1 MNQKIEDVGKKLDLA
16 PADLSVASKG
26 TNRVYWGIH
35 AMAVL
40 LSGVVGLISG
50 YVARIVAYPYEA
62 QTAYT
67 PIIGLNLI
75 NGFLTL
81 PNYKFSSDVSRLK
94 RVGIFCGNIVLS
106 LGVYLFFVSFDKIFP
121 NTLGISLRYGVYTD
135 AG

>member
-1 MNQKIEDVGKKLDLA
+1 MNEKLENVGKKLVLA
-16 PADLSVASKG
+16 PADLSVALKG

-35 AMAVL
+35 AMSVL

-50 YVARIVAYPYEA
+50 YVAQIVAYPYEA

-67 PIIGLNLI
+67 PIIGLNLV
-75 NGFLTL
+75 NGVITL
-81 PNYKFSSDVSRLK
+81 PDYKFSSNVSRFK
-94 RVGIFCGNIVLS
+94 RVGIFCGNVVLT

-135 AG
+135 TD